1 MKQKSL
7 LDSYGFLLYLQK
19 EGAYQVIKSLFRDAQ
34 NEENPILINELSIG
48 EIFHVTARKHSLE
61 KAEAFLPLLE
71 ILPMEIV
78 SNTLE
83 DILRAAKIKAQYS
96 IGYVRALIAAT
107 AEREKALLV
116 TGDRAFEKVEGIVP
130 IKWLE

>member
-19 EGAYQVIKSLFRDAQ
+19 EGAYQVIKTLFRDAQ

-48 EIFHVTARKHSLE
+48 EIFHVTARKYSLE

-78 SNTLE
+78 SNTME
-83 DILRAAKIKAQYS
+83 DILRAARIKAQYS
-96 IGYVRALIAAT
+96 IGYVRALIAAM
-107 AEREKALLV
+107 AERKKALLV

-130 IKWLE
+130 IKWL